1 MSISDIESLNTAYV
15 SAVDAGSWDAALKV
29 LTKIAV
35 RLATTPNVSR
45 SLAGGGDQSIQWTSQ
60 SVAEQQMFCRKMK
73 AEALAESTGIQQ
85 TKITYTAVDATGDF
99 E

>member
-1 MSISDIESLNTAYV
+1 MSLSGIETLNTAYV
-15 SAVDAGSWDAALKV
+15 AAVDAENWDAALKV
-29 LTKIAV
+29 LSKIAV

-45 SLAGGGDQSIQWTSQ
+45 SMAGGGNQSIQWTSQ
-60 SVAEQQMFCRKMK
+60 SIAEQQAFCRRMK

-85 TKITYTAVDATGDF
+85 TKVTYTAVDATGDY

>member
-15 SAVDAGSWDAALKV
+15 AAVDAEDWSKALKV
-29 LTKIAV
+29 LSKIAI

-45 SLAGGGDQSIQWTSQ
+45 SLSGGGDQSIQWTSR
-60 SVAEQQMFCRKMK
+60 SVTEQQAFCRKMK
-73 AEALAESTGIQQ
+73 AMEVAESAGIQQ
-85 TKITYTAVDATGDF
+85 TEITYTAADATGDF